1 MCEDICVHDPG
12 ISGRVRHSEAG
23 QMFIWGIQTGCSRDL
38 GPSLLVPAEHGE
50 NSQAAVIHMWRRKGV
65 LFPYEV
71 AAAFLHR
78 GDGVED
84 EEHDKKSTKVQ
95 KNGSVTPF
103 QTYKLP

>member
-1 MCEDICVHDPG
+1 
-12 ISGRVRHSEAG
+12 
-23 QMFIWGIQTGCSRDL
+23 
-38 GPSLLVPAEHGE
+38 
-50 NSQAAVIHMWRRKGV
+50 MWRRKGV

-95 KNGSVTPF
+95 KNGSVTLF
-103 QTYKLP
+103 QTYQFTILETFPTDMIYQKIF

>member
-1 MCEDICVHDPG
+1 M
-12 ISGRVRHSEAG
+12 SWG
-23 QMFIWGIQTGCSRDL
+23 QQ
-38 GPSLLVPAEHGE
+38 
-50 NSQAAVIHMWRRKGV
+50 RRRWPLGV
-65 LFPYEV
+65 LYPYEI

-84 EEHDKKSTKVQ
+84 EEHVNKSTKVQ